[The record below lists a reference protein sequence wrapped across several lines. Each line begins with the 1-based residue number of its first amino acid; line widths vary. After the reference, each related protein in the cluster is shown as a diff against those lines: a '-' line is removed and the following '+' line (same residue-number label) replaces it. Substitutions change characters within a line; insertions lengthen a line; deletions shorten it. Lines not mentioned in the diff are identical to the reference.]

1 MNLSKY
7 FLYLRKL
14 ISIISPTLLI
24 TSALP
29 TQLLAQ
35 PLPMKISLEFP
46 SGDSRGTP
54 KSTLGGGRR
63 GHSCLTRDKKKASLT
78 ALMPNRSNK
87 SLTVSA
93 TPEFYFYVP
102 TSTATTGEF
111 VIRSGEEDGFETT
124 FQVPSKSGIVKL
136 QLPSQFPLKKGLTY
150 KWYFAVICD
159 DLDRSADEYTE
170 GIIERT
176 AISKSSNEALQ
187 QATPLKQAKI
197 YAQYNIWSETLT
209 NIAQLRIQKPNE
221 WKELLKSVGLEEIA
235 EEQLVD
241 CCQLNPKLK

>member
-1 MNLSKY
+1 MNLPKY

-46 SGDSRGTP
+46 SGESRGTP

-63 GHSCLTRDKKKASLT
+63 GNSCLTRNKKKPSLT

-111 VIRSGEEDGFETT
+111 VIRSGEEDGYETT
-124 FQVPSKSGIVKL
+124 FQLPSKSGIVKL
-136 QLPSQFPLKKGLTY
+136 QIPSQFSLKKGLTY
-150 KWYFAVICD
+150 KWYFTIICD
-159 DLDRSADEYTE
+159 DSDRSADEYTQ

-176 AISKSSNEALQ
+176 AISTSLNKALQ
-187 QATPLKQAKI
+187 QAIPLKQAEI
-197 YAQYNIWSETLT
+197 YAQYNIWTETLST
-209 NIAQLRIQKPNE
+209 ITQLRTQKPNE
-221 WKELLKSVGLEEIA
+221 WKELLKSVGLEAIA
-235 EEQLVD
+235 EEQPVD
-241 CCQLNPKLK
+241 CCQLSPKPK